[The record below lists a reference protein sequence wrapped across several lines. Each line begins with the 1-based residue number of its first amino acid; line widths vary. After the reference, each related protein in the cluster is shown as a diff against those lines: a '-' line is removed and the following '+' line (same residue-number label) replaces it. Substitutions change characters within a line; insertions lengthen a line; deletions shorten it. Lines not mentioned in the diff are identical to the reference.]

1 MRSIVKNV
9 IMIILVMFLCICASC
24 ANNKKIVDFKVA
36 KEDGALNRTYY
47 VDDDIPYIPCFI
59 YYDDGTIEGTTDYQ
73 TSITKFSEAGHI
85 QVIISYKG
93 FTDKVVFNVNERLTS
108 YLKVEL
114 KDGRAASQACS
125 CYDYYLYLVDQEGNK
140 SRIED
145 YYAYVNKKLDDDNY
159 EVVFKYLDYELITTI
174 RLCYEEIISLDVP
187 QNGINSIKISDAS
200 LVINDVYY
208 GGDRKTNYIVYYDQS
223 NRINTN
229 KFGYELLVNEC
240 GIVVEGKTNVKLREK
255 NDYCNYT
262 IISGH
267 GEGADLLRNKV
278 KIGSYVYYDKASSR
292 LFVFD
297 ESNEFVDYLGFDFLY
312 KQVSE
317 LIDVYNNLS
326 TSDKPLFALLVN
338 SMIRSANNT
347 FKEPIGWD
355 ITMEDIFDYSINAY
369 VLREKIKNMTSKEEQ
384 LVYLTNNDLSFKE
397 IDDVKFYFTNPVK
410 VTTITVNHSG
420 GYRATNEV
428 VQYDKSNLVNRN
440 EYGYEIAVSSDGLI
454 VDLGINVDLPED
466 GFIISGHG
474 NGKEAIM
481 ANCRLNDKVEYI
493 DGKINIYRDLYTSK
507 VALYKVQIEEIINYI
522 NDAYD
527 KCIPLYYGSLH
538 SIINKAINELNQIN
552 SIVFENPDSLKSLIT
567 FNDSKIEEY
576 IYEASVLTLDQNAI
590 GNKCFWYDTAKLAGL
605 GFSDDSVDAV
615 DKLLAFVKDEGFNTI
630 YLSVESHGYVLY
642 KSSFLKPM
650 ADFYVKDG
658 QYGEYKDYLDCI
670 TSLAKEYGISIRIW
684 LKAMVAGDATDI
696 PDNIPTNYL
705 CTDISG
711 NLPLSGHIHFDS
723 TNPEVRGFIKDIYL
737 EIVNNY
743 DVDGVELDYI
753 RYESSNL
760 ANLKGQITASQ
771 INDYSF
777 SEYAINHFMEVSN
790 LSGDFTT
797 LFLNDASI
805 RQKWIEYKKDSI
817 TEVVKLVSSE
827 VKKVNSNVSVT
838 ASVFRY
844 RSKDNV
850 CQDWPKW
857 LEEGYLDFIEPMI
870 YSNDDEYFIKDVD
883 DSYNHLASKY
893 MIVGV
898 GPMVSNG
905 DIYQLI
911 RQIRF
916 LERYGCGYSVFSAA
930 QMFNDENFVNAF
942 AKYNK
947 YTLSLKAPKIDKA
960 QDVAKLLLN
969 EINGYYKKVNN
980 YDYSSIINIL
990 NMINNDYKEG
1000 LINSLIEEVDKIDNE
1015 LIKNNMLAKINQI
1028 NVG

>member
-1 MRSIVKNV
+1 MRSITKR
-9 IMIILVMFLCICASC
+9 IILIILLFFISLSIACKD
-24 ANNKKIVDFKVA
+24 NKIVNIEVELKTPSFV
-36 KEDGALNRTYY
+36 TYY
-47 VDDDIPYIPCFI
+47 VGDDVPDILCWVFYE
-59 YYDDGTIEGTTDYQ
+59 DGSKEIVADYN
-73 TSITKFSEAGHI
+73 TSITKFSNSG
-85 QVIISYKG
+85 QVEVEITYKG
-93 FTDKVVFNVNERLTS
+93 FSDAIIFNVKDRS
-108 YLKVEL
+108 DQYLEVRL
-114 KDGRAASQACS
+114 KDGANGDRLSIN
-125 CYDYYLYLVDQEGNK
+125 DYEVVLISKDGK
-140 SRIED
+140 IKIIKD
-145 YYAYVNKKLDDDNY
+145 YNVGIAKALDDNY
-159 EVVFKYLDYELITTI
+159 FEVIFEYDGIELDATI
-174 RLCYEEIISLDVP
+174 KLAKESLLSLNVPKSGLCNLV
-187 QNGINSIKISDAS
+187 ISDAKA
-200 LVINDVYY
+200 VISNVHY
-208 GGDRKTNYIVYYDQS
+208 GGDRKANYIVYYDET
-223 NRINTN
+223 NRI
-229 KFGYELLVNEC
+229 
-240 GIVVEGKTNVKLREK
+240 KTNQFGFEFLINEDGIIVDADTIVEIKK
-255 NDYCNYT
+255 GYS
-262 IISGH
+262 IISAH
-267 GEGADLLRNKV
+267 GEGKNTITKAMSNGD
-278 KIGSYVYYDKASSR
+278 YVYYDKASAN
-292 LFVFD
+292 LYVFSKFNTNID
-297 ESNEFVDYLGFDFLY
+297 SIKTYDRIYNIANMLCEE
-312 KQVSE
+312 VSSENLDLPLIIKDINDLINKANE
-317 LIDVYNNLS
+317 LINSKTSDISIDVINNLEEEVMELIIQNKLI
-326 TSDKPLFALLVN
+326 TN
-338 SMIRSANNT
+338 ANH
-347 FKEPIGWD
+347 KLIYLS
-355 ITMEDIFDYSINAY
+355 ED
-369 VLREKIKNMTSKEEQ
+369 VLA
-384 LVYLTNNDLSFKE
+384 FKE
-397 IDDVKFYFTNPVK
+397 IDDVKFYFINPLNVA
-410 VTTITVNHSG
+410 TIIVNHSG

-428 VQYDKSNLVNRN
+428 VHYDKSNLVNRN
-440 EYGYEIAVSSDGLI
+440 EFGYEIAVNRDGMI

-474 NGKEAIM
+474 SGKDAII

-493 DGKINIYRDLYTSK
+493 DGKINVYRDPYTSK
-507 VALYKVQIEEIINYI
+507 VALYKAQIEELMNYV
-522 NDAYD
+522 NDAYEN
-527 KCIPLYYGSLH
+527 CIPLYYGSLH
-538 SIINKAINELNQIN
+538 SIINKAIEELNQIN
-552 SIVFENPDSLKSLIT
+552 GIVFQNPDSLKSLIS
-567 FNDSKIEEY
+567 FNDSKVEEY

-684 LKAMVAGDATDI
+684 LKAMVAGDASDI
-696 PDNIPTNYL
+696 PNNIPTNYL

-711 NLPLSGHIHFDS
+711 NLPASGHIHFDA
-723 TNPEVRGFIKDIYL
+723 TNPEVREFIKDIYL

-777 SEYAINHFMEVSN
+777 SEYAINHFMEVNN

-870 YSNDDEYFIKDVD
+870 YSNDDEYFEKDVVD
-883 DSYNHLASKY
+883 AYNHLASKY

-898 GPMVSNG
+898 GPMVSSG
-905 DIYQLI
+905 DTYQLI

-916 LERYGCGYSVFSAA
+916 LEKYGCGYSVFSAA

-960 QDVAKLLLN
+960 KALACLLLN